1 MVKKLRLKFMAVTMA
16 LMLIVFSAFMAISY
30 VNDNYW
36 NITDT
41 SNTLEWIAESGVFTN
56 AQIVHDDVDVT
67 EEIEDE
73 DSLIVGIIT
82 DKNGNILSQQKIGK
96 GQAQSVNQELVDKI
110 LSQKEDKLNY
120 KSYVYTVKDLSD
132 GNKLIVLQDTSN
144 KSYVTARAFGTVA
157 LIILG
162 VGALALLTFFLSK
175 FITEPA
181 RKALEREKQ
190 FVSDASHE
198 LKTPISAISINA
210 QALEMEGDNI
220 NVKNILSETKR
231 MNSLIEKLLT
241 LSKYEETPIKDKEIC
256 SMSDILNEISLTY
269 ESIAFEK
276 EIGYQYEIEDGIT
289 VRGDEDE
296 LKQLAVILIDNAIK
310 NTEPLGLVTINL
322 SKQNNHCVFE
332 VKNTGKGIAEKDLP
346 HIFERFYTLSNS
358 RSDNSFGLGLPIA
371 KSIVDRHKGTIT
383 VNSIID
389 EETDFK
395 VVFRLI

>member
-1 MVKKLRLKFMAVTMA
+1 MAVTMA

-144 KSYVTARAFGTVA
+144 KSNAATRAFGTA

-210 QALEMEGDNI
+210 QALEMESDNI

-241 LSKYEETPIKDKEIC
+241 LSKYEKTPIKDKEIC

-371 KSIVDRHKGTIT
+371 KSIAERYKGTIT
-383 VNSIID
+383 VNSVIN
-389 EETDFK
+389 EET
-395 VVFRLI
+395 VFTVKL

>member
-144 KSYVTARAFGTVA
+144 KSNAAARAFGTA

-210 QALEMEGDNI
+210 QALEMESDNI

-241 LSKYEETPIKDKEIC
+241 LSKYEKTPIKDKEIC

-289 VRGDEDE
+289 LRGDEDE

-310 NTEPLGLVTINL
+310 NTESLGLVTINL

-346 HIFERFYTLSNS
+346 HIFERFYTRGNS
-358 RSDNSFGLGLPIA
+358 RSDNSYGLGLSIA
-371 KSIVDRHKGTIT
+371 KSIVERHKGTIT
-383 VNSIID
+383 VNSVID

-395 VVFRLI
+395 VVF